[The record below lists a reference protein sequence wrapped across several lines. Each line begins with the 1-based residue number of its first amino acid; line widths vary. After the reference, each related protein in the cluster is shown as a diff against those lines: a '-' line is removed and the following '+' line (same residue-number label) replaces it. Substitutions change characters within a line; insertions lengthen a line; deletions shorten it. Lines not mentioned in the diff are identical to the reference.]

1 MGDPDGTDWQELRPV
16 EPTPAQ
22 CCGSG
27 CSPCVYDIYQAD
39 LELWEKA
46 RDRGDP
52 QILRRTKDKENPSV
66 LLSSEAFRDFKILS
80 VEEETEDTNRYRF
93 QLPPGASLGLNL
105 GQHLVLRGRVNGLDI
120 QRAYTPISSIDAKD
134 YFDVLIKIYEHG
146 LMSQY
151 ITCWREGDSVSWRGP
166 FGGFPYKPKKFGE
179 LLMLCS
185 GTGLAP
191 MIPILTSVTDNEQD
205 ETFVTLVVC
214 FRTFKNIY
222 MKNFLQEQARFWNVR
237 LFYVFSQEQSLENLP
252 MSYKKNSKIGRI
264 NSTFLEMVLGTCR
277 RKPYTLICGS
287 VSFTEDMIH
296 MVNELGHN
304 KDSVFSF

>member
-134 YFDVLIKIYEHG
+134 YFDVLIK
-146 LMSQY
+146 
-151 ITCWREGDSVSWRGP
+151 
-166 FGGFPYKPKKFGE
+166 FGE

>member
-1 MGDPDGTDWQELRPV
+1 MVAMFYKTFCALQVMGEPEGTDWQELRPV

-46 RDRGDP
+46 KDRGDP
-52 QILRRTKDKENPSV
+52 QILRRAKDKENPSV

-80 VEEETEDTNRYRF
+80 VEQETEDTNRYRF

-105 GQHLVLRGRVNGLDI
+105 GQHLVVRGRVNGLDI
-120 QRAYTPISSIDAKD
+120 QRAYTPISSIDAKG
-134 YFDVLIKIYEHG
+134 YFDVLI
-146 LMSQY
+146 
-151 ITCWREGDSVSWRGP
+151 
-166 FGGFPYKPKKFGE
+166 KFGE

-191 MIPILTSVTDNEQD
+191 MIPILTSVTDNEDD

-214 FRTFKNIY
+214 FRTFKHIY
-222 MKNFLQEQARFWNVR
+222 MKNFLQEQARFWNIR

-252 MSYKKNSKIGRI
+252 MSYKNSKIGRI

-287 VSFTEDMIH
+287 VSFTDDMIH

-304 KDSVFSF
+304 KDSIFTF